1 MADGSNLQFIEYA
14 TGTVWLRKSNG
25 QKMLTVDS
33 DSDIEP
39 GEDVVVI
46 RESVFEEI
54 REDVDI

>member
-1 MADGSNLQFIEYA
+1 MSDDSNLQFIEYA

-33 DSDIEP
+33 NSDIEP

-46 RESVFEEI
+46 RESVFEKI